1 MADDTVAAPE
11 MGWTSLTQ
19 AEVRSIKLYVTRGA
33 AYADQVSLGF
43 AIRLSQLG
51 EELAE
56 DHIVLRELDVL
67 EGIASNSSTKAATQ
81 FEERPFLC
89 IRFGTSI
96 SPRPAGW
103 LTLIVVQKLFAL
115 FNASQRPPFGESFEA
130 RPEIRHSKSTQ
141 FCVISTNGAHPA
153 CRERITSDRTSLK
166 EEAQYIH

>member
-1 MADDTVAAPE
+1 

-81 FEERPFLC
+81 FEERSPFLC

-96 SPRPAGW
+96 SPRPNR
-103 LTLIVVQKLFAL
+103 L
-115 FNASQRPPFGESFEA
+115 
-130 RPEIRHSKSTQ
+130 
-141 FCVISTNGAHPA
+141 AHPDSSA
-153 CRERITSDRTSLK
+153 EAVCTVQREPATTFW
-166 EEAQYIH
+166 